1 MAAAHFQP
9 GGPIDA
15 AIRPGR
21 DIFPG
26 FGIDT
31 HELKPFPGMGLPDVD
46 DAWRSPPGYQMPTPG
61 LPDPKP
67 PEGNQQ
73 YFLQMRQSIESL
85 GEALKQ
91 IEGMQTPGGQYSGGG
106 AQMMKPGGFIANTD
120 NAVGK

>member
-1 MAAAHFQP
+1 MGFAQ
-9 GGPIDA
+9 GGPAIIDA
-15 AIRPGR
+15 RYRGPETGLDD
-21 DIFPG
+21 DI

-31 HELKPFPGMGLPDVD
+31 HDLKPSPGFGLPDVETT
-46 DAWRSPPGYQMPTPG
+46 PPGYQMPTPG

-91 IEGMQTPGGQYSGGG
+91 IEGMQTPGGRYQGGG
-106 AQMMKPGGFIANTD
+106 AMMKPGGFVANTD
-120 NAVGK
+120 SAVGK

>member
-1 MAAAHFQP
+1 MGGFFQP
-9 GGPIDA
+9 GGPIDT
-15 AIRPGR
+15 AIRPVR
-21 DIFPG
+21 DIFPA

-31 HELKPFPGMGLPDVD
+31 HDLKPSPGFGLPDVETT
-46 DAWRSPPGYQMPTPG
+46 PPGYQMPTPG

-91 IEGMQTPGGQYSGGG
+91 IEGMQTPGGRYQGGG
-106 AQMMKPGGFIANTD
+106 AMMKPGGFVANTD
-120 NAVGK
+120 SAVGK